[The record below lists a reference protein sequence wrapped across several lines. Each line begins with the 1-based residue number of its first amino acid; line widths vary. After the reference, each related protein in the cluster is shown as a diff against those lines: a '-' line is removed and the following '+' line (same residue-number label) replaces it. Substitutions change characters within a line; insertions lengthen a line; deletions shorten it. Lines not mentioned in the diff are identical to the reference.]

1 MPNGRKR
8 VSFTCRVATD
18 LCRRRESTPVDT
30 LLSCAQSVILTPYT
44 SAAGLLEGPTADSCE
59 KGGPMLN
66 CLLPPS
72 EKKFRTTSASEPHQ
86 IVREYI
92 QASEQVLIQNG
103 LSDQDKL
110 LLLDMTGRMT
120 QMLLGWK
127 DESQP

>member
-1 MPNGRKR
+1 
-8 VSFTCRVATD
+8 
-18 LCRRRESTPVDT
+18 
-30 LLSCAQSVILTPYT
+30 
-44 SAAGLLEGPTADSCE
+44 
-59 KGGPMLN
+59 MLN
-66 CLLPPS
+66 CLLPTS

-92 QASEQVLIQNG
+92 QASEQLLMQNG
-103 LSDQDKL
+103 LSDLDKL

>member
-1 MPNGRKR
+1 
-8 VSFTCRVATD
+8 
-18 LCRRRESTPVDT
+18 
-30 LLSCAQSVILTPYT
+30 
-44 SAAGLLEGPTADSCE
+44 
-59 KGGPMLN
+59 MLN
-66 CLLPPS
+66 CLLPSS
-72 EKKFRTTSASEPHQ
+72 EKKLRTTSAPEPHQ

>member
-1 MPNGRKR
+1 
-8 VSFTCRVATD
+8 
-18 LCRRRESTPVDT
+18 
-30 LLSCAQSVILTPYT
+30 
-44 SAAGLLEGPTADSCE
+44 
-59 KGGPMLN
+59 MLN
-66 CLLPPS
+66 CLLPQS

-86 IVREYI
+86 IVWEYI

>member
-1 MPNGRKR
+1 
-8 VSFTCRVATD
+8 
-18 LCRRRESTPVDT
+18 
-30 LLSCAQSVILTPYT
+30 
-44 SAAGLLEGPTADSCE
+44 
-59 KGGPMLN
+59 MLN

-92 QASEQVLIQNG
+92 QASKPLLIQNG